1 VRIVRPGAAPLT
13 GRRLALCDEDL
24 DEAVAGLLAHDG
36 RVAGL
41 AVRGRADG
49 GVVHLTGE
57 VDEARQLAL
66 LRGLVGRLAGVHAV
80 WDRVRIGGRD
90 PVVLDL
96 GCGDQRQ
103 YPESVGVDRRRTP
116 SAAVVADLAAP
127 LPFADASA
135 DRVFLVHVL
144 EHLADFLPLVD
155 ECHRVLRPGGV
166 LHLLSPWWKHVN
178 AVADPTHVRFLDT
191 QTVKGVCAQAGRE
204 RRWYPLHVS
213 CDGASVFADLTPT
226 DRDVP
231 ASVSARFFD

>member
-1 VRIVRPGAAPLT
+1 MRPGAAPLT
-13 GRRLALCDEDL
+13 GRRLELCDADL
-24 DEAVAGLLAHDG
+24 DEAVAGLLAHDR

-49 GVVHLTGE
+49 GVVHLAGE
-57 VDEARQLAL
+57 VDEPEQLLL

-80 WDRVRIGGRD
+80 WDRVRVGGRD

-103 YPESVGVDRRRTP
+103 DPGAVGVDRRRTP
-116 SAAVVADLAAP
+116 STAVLADLAAP
-127 LPFADASA
+127 LPFADACA

-144 EHLADFLPLVD
+144 EHLVDFLPLVD

-166 LHLLSPWWKHVN
+166 LHVLSPWWRHVN
-178 AVADPTHVRFLDT
+178 AVADPTHVRYLDT
-191 QTVKGVCAQAGRE
+191 QTVKGICAQEGRR

-213 CDGASVFADLTPT
+213 CDGAGVFADLTPT

-231 ASVSARFFD
+231 PAVSARFFD